1 MKTMLFAVVCL
12 MLVPLA
18 LAWQENAA
26 RRDPTQPLWLAA
38 DASKAGGLPVVPG
51 APRLELGGLVV
62 AKGQPGHAL
71 VRVGEVWMRV
81 STGTDL
87 EAPGGWQAR
96 VEAVDEQGVSLR
108 ESGGSVRI
116 LR

>member
-1 MKTMLFAVVCL
+1 MKKMIFAVVCL
-12 MLVPLA
+12 ALVPLA
-18 LAWQENAA
+18 LAWQENAV
-26 RRDPTQPLWLAA
+26 RRDPTQALPLAA
-38 DASKAGGLPVVPG
+38 NASKAAGLPVVPV

-71 VRVGEVWMRV
+71 VRVGEAWMRV
-81 STGTDL
+81 CPGTDL

-108 ESGGSVRI
+108 EFGGSLRI

>member
-1 MKTMLFAVVCL
+1 MKTMIFAVVCL
-12 MLVPLA
+12 VLVPLA
-18 LAWQENAA
+18 LAWQENDA
-26 RRDPTQPLWLAA
+26 RRDPTQPLWLSA
-38 DASKAGGLPVVPG
+38 DASQAAGLAVVPG

-71 VRVGEVWMRV
+71 VRVGEAWMRV
-81 STGTDL
+81 SSGTDL

-96 VEAVDEQGVSLR
+96 VEVVDEQGVSLR